1 MATNF
6 SPPSSAAGNSPA
18 PDAVPNPATSATS
31 ATPASGMKRDA
42 TVIVVVVLVIAGML
56 IAGKHLTRQQTP
68 GESISGSNKAIK
80 GQPAPDF
87 QLRDLDGNT
96 VRLAGLRGK
105 AVLLN
110 FWATWCPPCKIE
122 MPWFVDLQRQYGP
135 QGLQIVGVAMDEGN
149 AHDAVAKF
157 AKEMGLNYAVLLG
170 NDKVADQYG
179 GVDSLPTTYYIGRDG
194 RIVSRVFG
202 LVSHGE
208 IEDNIRAALQQG
220 PAVAQNSP
228 PAAGAVR

>member
-6 SPPSSAAGNSPA
+6 STPSGATGHNPA
-18 PDAVPNPATSATS
+18 PDAVPND
-31 ATPASGMKRDA
+31 ATPAASATSGMKRDA
-42 TVIVVVVLVIAGML
+42 IVIVAVVLVIAGML
-56 IAGKHLTRQQTP
+56 IAGKHLTKPQAP
-68 GESISGSNKAIK
+68 GGSISGSNKSIK

-87 QLRDLDGNT
+87 QLMDLDGKT
-96 VRLAGLRGK
+96 VRLADLRGK

-122 MPWFVDLQRQYGP
+122 MPWFVDLQKQYGP

-157 AKEMGLNYAVLLG
+157 ARQMGLNYAVLLG
-170 NDKVADQYG
+170 NDRVADKYG

-194 RIVSRVFG
+194 KIVSRVFG
-202 LVSHGE
+202 LVSHSE
-208 IEDNIRAALQQG
+208 IEDNIRAALKQG
-220 PAVAQNSP
+220 PAVALNSTAT
-228 PAAGAVR
+228 AAAQ